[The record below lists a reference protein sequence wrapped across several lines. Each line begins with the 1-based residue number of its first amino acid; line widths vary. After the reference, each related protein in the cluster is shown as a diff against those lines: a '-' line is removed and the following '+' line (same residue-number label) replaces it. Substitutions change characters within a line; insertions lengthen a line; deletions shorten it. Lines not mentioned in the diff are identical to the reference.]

1 MRLLV
6 VPMKPLAKAKQRL
19 SELFTADERRI
30 LSLAMLADVIAS
42 GRAMDA
48 TWVICSD
55 DEAADVARDL
65 GAIAVPDRTP
75 EEGLNASIAATTA
88 EAVAAGARGMLLV
101 SADCAAVHADDV
113 AAMTLGYG
121 IALAPDRK
129 GTGTNALW
137 RQPCDLIPTWY
148 GPKSR
153 RAHQGLAYAH
163 GLPFARIPRQRL
175 AVDIDTPRD
184 LDAACALGVGPA
196 TDDALRRL
204 GYPAAIGGR

>member
-1 MRLLV
+1 MRLCV

-19 SELFTADERRI
+19 GELFTADERRT
-30 LSLAMLADVIAS
+30 LSLAMLADVVVA
-42 GRAMDA
+42 GRALEQ

-55 DEAADVARDL
+55 DDAVDVARAH
-65 GAIAVPDRTP
+65 GAIAMPDRTP
-75 EEGLNASIAATTA
+75 EDGLNASIAATTA

-101 SADCAAVHADDV
+101 SADCAAARGEDV
-113 AAMTLGYG
+113 AAVALGYG

-153 RAHQGLAYAH
+153 RAHQGLAYAWK
-163 GLPFARIPRQRL
+163 LPFARVPRQRL
-175 AVDIDTPRD
+175 AVDADTPRD
-184 LDAACALGVGPA
+184 LAALVALGAGPA
-196 TDDALRRL
+196 TQEALQRL
-204 GYPAAIGGR
+204 GYPRASGGR